1 MGDKAGKRR
10 APATVRTIAKAAGV
24 SIGSVSSVLNNR
36 HLERRISID
45 TVEKIK
51 AAAAKLGYL
60 PNLSA
65 RRLRSHSTPR
75 NSVVVALMTSFE
87 APIPLVNHF
96 VAALRTTI
104 AADLPYTISVV
115 IEMFSAG
122 KLREVPGLLTGDHFN
137 AAIILNTISEDDQF
151 LTRTKLPYPVVLVN
165 RNVPGYASVIEDPQS
180 GTRSAKLLLQ
190 HRRRKLAV
198 LHGAPLT
205 QITRTRV
212 DSFMRQAGEALG
224 QAPQEIVANRL
235 SEEGGYEAM
244 KAFLAKNKSAVD
256 GVYAVSDALALGAY
270 HAIKEH
276 RLRLPQDIAV
286 VGVGDYAIAPFFDPP
301 LACVGVSH
309 RVLAEEASAMLLR
322 QLGQSAIPEERV
334 VVPVVEVPRASLQ
347 KP

>member
-1 MGDKAGKRR
+1 MGEKAGKRR

-51 AAAAKLGYL
+51 AAAAQLGYL

-65 RRLRSHSTPR
+65 RRLRSHSTPK
-75 NSVVVALMTSFE
+75 NAVVVALMTSFE

-137 AAIILNTISEDDQF
+137 AAIVLNTISEDDQF

-205 QITRTRV
+205 QITRARV
-212 DSFMRQAGEALG
+212 DSFMRHAGENLG
-224 QAPQEIVANRL
+224 HTPQEIVANRL
-235 SEEGGYEAM
+235 SEEAGYDAM
-244 KAFLAKNKSAVD
+244 KSFLRQKKSID
-256 GVYAVSDALALGAY
+256 GIYAVSDALALGAY

-276 RLRLPQDIAV
+276 RLRIPQDVAV

-309 RVLAEEASAMLLR
+309 RTLAEEASSMLLR
-322 QLGQSAIPEERV
+322 QLRQGAPTEERITI
-334 VVPVVEVPRASLQ
+334 PVVEVPRASLERV
-347 KP
+347 